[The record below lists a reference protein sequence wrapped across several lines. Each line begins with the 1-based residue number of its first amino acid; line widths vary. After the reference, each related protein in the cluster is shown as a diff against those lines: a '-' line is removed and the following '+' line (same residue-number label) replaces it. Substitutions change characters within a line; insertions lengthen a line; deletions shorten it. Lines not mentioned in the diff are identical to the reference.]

1 MNSGLRAILDEYR
14 YKENDTLTFTTHD
27 YAIGGKMVVGKA
39 IMSENYAD
47 MIKGS
52 DDQAKLAVK
61 QDLMHQLTKHMLE
74 RNLVEFTSWDDPVT
88 GKKHVAVRA
97 YLAPD
102 DQVKILRLAKLF

>member
-1 MNSGLRAILDEYR
+1 
-14 YKENDTLTFTTHD
+14 
-27 YAIGGKMVVGKA
+27 
-39 IMSENYAD
+39 
-47 MIKGS
+47 
-52 DDQAKLAVK
+52 
-61 QDLMHQLTKHMLE
+61 MHQLTKHMLE